1 MERAEVWLEGRA
13 HLETFVENE
22 EHRQLGTAVKVVD
35 KRLDVL
41 QIVLG
46 RDVEPQEL
54 PPIWRG

>member
-1 MERAEVWLEGRA
+1 MEGRA

-22 EHRQLGTAVKVVD
+22 EHRQLGTAVNVVD
-35 KRLDVL
+35 KGLDVL